1 MANDI
6 TFELPFRGT
15 WLTFWGGDTKEL
27 NHHHQVLCQ
36 RYGFDFIAVDENGAY
51 VKDKKGLK
59 ESYYS
64 YSQAVYAP
72 ADGEVVEVV
81 DGLRDNEVGYLNS
94 FQYIGNYIMIKHTGD
109 LFSVLGHLKNGSKKV
124 TPGQKVKQGEEIA
137 ACGNS
142 GYTTDPHIHFHVQ
155 DSLEFAKADTSY
167 NRVDIAKGQKVYFKK
182 VDLIINGSIETK
194 INYSPIKGDII
205 TT

>member
-36 RYGFDFIAVDENGAY
+36 RHAFDFIAVDENGAF

-59 ESYYS
+59 GSYYS

-94 FQYIGNYIMIKHTGD
+94 FQYFGNYIMIKHAAD

-124 TPGQKVKQGEEIA
+124 ILGQTVKQGEEIA

-142 GYTTDPHIHFHVQ
+142 GHTTDPHIHFHVQ
-155 DSLEFAKADTSY
+155 DSAEFAKVDESY
-167 NRVDIAKGQKVYFKK
+167 KMVDVAIGKKVYFKSVAIK
-182 VDLIINGSIETK
+182 TGDTVITK
-194 INYSPIKGDII
+194 ANYSPIKDDII
-205 TT
+205 IT